1 MHDCKERLT
10 GLCGDGAQSDFA
22 EAAGLRVTHLSKQI
36 AKGGV
41 DPTLAAQLEWRV
53 AIPVV
58 NWPPRWAALA
68 ARTKAKARKDAKA
81 A

>member
-1 MHDCKERLT
+1 LHDCKERLT
-10 GLCGDGAQSDFA
+10 APCGDGAPSDFA
-22 EAAGLRVTHLSKQI
+22 EAAGLHVTHLSKQI

-41 DPTLAAQLEWRV
+41 DPTLAAHLEWRE

-68 ARTKAKARKDAKA
+68 ARARAKAGKDAKA